1 MKTFGTIS
9 CMFAIVAMAMVGCE
23 PNNPVENNQGNG
35 EEPKKDT
42 VPVEVIDNSTLHH
55 VYSVYNGSNTYG
67 VPFHE
72 FYSIFTTGTVK
83 MNSDNIIVSGKGYVF
98 TLSLLSDPQD
108 EATFPQTGN
117 YNVAS
122 ANAINGKNYNGTL
135 VGGFEAQ
142 NGSVYGCIVYMVND
156 GKIEGYDLIA
166 NGTLQLKGNSE
177 AASIEARFMS
187 LDSTYKFTYKGA
199 LEYANNGFC
208 EEETY
213 YGEPKTPI
221 TVDSIEAN
229 QFIFEGRFT
238 VTDELDE
245 VVVRILEKHSH
256 TPGVDRDDYAMY
268 IHFLASAKDTVL
280 NGQYDVKAIK
290 SSADFK
296 PNIIAGSIGESYRM
310 SHATKIYSNLRFG
323 NSDATF
329 YIESGSMTATPDG
342 FTATLTSHYG
352 STFKYKYEGATKIV
366 KKESS
371 APERIAPAQ
380 QELRDKSVGLN
391 TNISVKGITD

>member
-1 MKTFGTIS
+1 MKKFSTIS
-9 CMFAIVAMAMVGCE
+9 CIFAILAMAMVGCE
-23 PNNPVENNQGNG
+23 PKNPVENNEGNG
-35 EEPKKDT
+35 DESKKDT

-83 MNSDNIIVSGKGYVF
+83 MNSDNKIVGGKGYVLF
-98 TLSLLSDPQD
+98 LSLLSDPQD
-108 EATFPQTGN
+108 EATFPKTGN
-117 YNVAS
+117 YNVS
-122 ANAINGKNYNGTL
+122 PTNSINGSNYNGTL
-135 VGGFEAQ
+135 VGGYDYDG
-142 NGSVYGCIVYMVND
+142 GSYGCVVYMIDNGNIV
-156 GKIEGYDLIA
+156 GHDLIA
-166 NGTLQLKGNSE
+166 NGTLQLKGNGE
-177 AASIEARFMS
+177 AANIEARFMS
-187 LDSTYKFTYKGA
+187 LDSTYKFSYKGA

-208 EEETY
+208 EKETY
-213 YGEPKTPI
+213 YGEPTTPI

-229 QFIFEGRFT
+229 QFIFEARFNA
-238 VTDELDE
+238 TDELDE

-268 IHFLASAKDTVL
+268 IRFLVPVTDTIL
-280 NGQYDVKAIK
+280 NGQYKVQALK
-290 SSADFK
+290 SREDFK
-296 PNIIAGSIGESYRM
+296 PNIILGSIGQSYKM
-310 SHATKIYSNLRFG
+310 SHATLIYSNLRFG

-352 STFKYKYEGATKIV
+352 STFKYKYEGKTKIV

-380 QELRDKSVGLN
+380 KSLYDKSVGLN
-391 TNISVKGITD
+391 TNVSVKGITD